1 MFHTKPSSADAVA
14 LSCAP
19 ARALGDDVSATAVG
33 QRNLKIVER
42 VHPARRRATVDRS
55 SAELREELLVEKIL
69 QAFNTWSFKRE
80 QPDNLASLHQV
91 IGHAVRLK
99 EAVPFVLY
107 WGKGPR
113 RHIGK
118 PEITSLNYLRA
129 FADRIRRV
137 YGAGAAIRLICT
149 DTHADLNGHSPQAIS
164 DYFDSIRTE
173 THARGFTDC
182 RLTDLLRAAENTG
195 NPAIDGGTEPDP
207 ATLQQLSECAAK
219 WYRGEGSASEGAIEY
234 FRLNM
239 VEKRAVELAFPH
251 SIFVTFNGSE
261 FRSLFP
267 ENMPIFFMYSIK
279 RGVSAKPWFL
289 PDQAL

>member
-55 SAELREELLVEKIL
+55 SAKSREELLVEKIL

-107 WGKGPR
+107 LGKGPR

-164 DYFDSIRTE
+164 DYFGLDPDRDACSRL
-173 THARGFTDC
+173 HRLPAHRSPARGREYGKSCD
-182 RLTDLLRAAENTG
+182 RRRH
-195 NPAIDGGTEPDP
+195 GTRSGDT
-207 ATLQQLSECAAK
+207 ATTLGVRSE
-219 WYRGEGSASEGAIEY
+219 
-234 FRLNM
+234 M
-239 VEKRAVELAFPH
+239 VSR
-251 SIFVTFNGSE
+251 
-261 FRSLFP
+261 
-267 ENMPIFFMYSIK
+267 
-279 RGVSAKPWFL
+279 
-289 PDQAL
+289 

>member
-19 ARALGDDVSATAVG
+19 TPALGDDVRATAIH
-33 QRNLKIVER
+33 QRNFKVVE
-42 VHPARRRATVDRS
+42 PANSARRRITLDRS
-55 SAELREELLVEKIL
+55 NAEPREELLVERTL

-80 QPDNLASLHQV
+80 QPDNLVSLRQA
-91 IGHAVRLK
+91 IGRAVHLK
-99 EAVPFVLY
+99 EPVPFVLY

-118 PEITSLNYLRA
+118 PEIASLNYLGA

-149 DTHADLNGHSPQAIS
+149 DTHADLNGHAPQAIE
-164 DYFDSIRTE
+164 DYFASLLTE
-173 THARGFTDC
+173 AHARGFTDC
-182 RLTDLLRAAENTG
+182 RLSKLVRAVKDAEREE
-195 NPAIDGGTEPDP
+195 PDGGTDPDP
-207 ATLQQLSECAAK
+207 TTLQRLSECAAK

-251 SIFVTFNGSE
+251 AIFVTFNGSE
-261 FRSLFP
+261 FRNLFP
-267 ENMPIFFMYSIK
+267 DNMPVFFMYSIK

-289 PDQAL
+289 PDEIQ